1 MSGYIN
7 GYFWVFKITFISS
20 IIAQLKDI
28 WSQTRTGSQSLLV
41 KRRNHEQR
49 SLASYSS
56 WGRRVQHDWATKPS
70 TAQLCRLKFP
80 CESDGA
86 KIKVL
91 SGLAL
96 ATGCERLF
104 HAYLLA
110 FGDLLAILGISW
122 LVGAS
127 SYLFLPVPVAFS
139 VCADLHPNFLFVRT
153 PVIELGSLP
162 TPEWP
167 YLN

>member
-49 SLASYSS
+49 SLAGYSS

-91 SGLAL
+91 SGPSCFSGASM
-96 ATGCERLF
+96 TESIF
-104 HAYLLA
+104 FSFPA
-110 FGDLLAILGISW
+110 FGKCLHFLAHGLHLSSSKLAI
-122 LVGAS
+122 
-127 SYLFLPVPVAFS
+127 YQLFGTF
-139 VCADLHPNFLFVRT
+139 
-153 PVIELGSLP
+153 PVIRYQIFFYDHSWDSSDYTGP
-162 TPEWP
+162 PW
-167 YLN
+167 